1 MKKVKLKLNF
11 IISCTQLQWLITKE
25 THKRKDQTELLFI
38 LIEKDSH
45 DRTKKVKA
53 KDSGD
58 WYDTGAPSP
67 SLVKAKGV
75 PIPNTQFSF
84 GGDEEY
90 GGDEVEGFL
99 SSDFYGR
106 GSPS

>member
-1 MKKVKLKLNF
+1 M
-11 IISCTQLQWLITKE
+11 
-25 THKRKDQTELLFI
+25 
-38 LIEKDSH
+38 

-58 WYDTGAPSP
+58 DTIPGHLHQAWRK
-67 SLVKAKGV
+67 LRGV
-75 PIPNTQFSF
+75 PIPDTQFSF
-84 GGDEEY
+84 GGEEEG

-99 SSDFYGR
+99 SSGFHGR

>member
-1 MKKVKLKLNF
+1 M
-11 IISCTQLQWLITKE
+11 
-25 THKRKDQTELLFI
+25 
-38 LIEKDSH
+38 

-58 WYDTGAPSP
+58 DTIPGHVPQAWQKPR
-67 SLVKAKGV
+67 GV

-84 GGDEEY
+84 GGDEEDN
-90 GGDEVEGFL
+90 GDEVEGFL
-99 SSDFYGR
+99 SSDFHGK